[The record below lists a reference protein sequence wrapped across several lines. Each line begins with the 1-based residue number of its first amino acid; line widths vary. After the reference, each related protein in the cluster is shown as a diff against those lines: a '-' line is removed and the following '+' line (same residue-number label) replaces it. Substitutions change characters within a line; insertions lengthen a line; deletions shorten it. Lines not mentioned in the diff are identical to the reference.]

1 MAFIPS
7 GLQGHSTFN
16 HTNKLADLAKSYKS
30 LVNTMRNSPSTRS
43 INLEIDRSIFHS
55 ISPQLTECLV
65 PKVSAV
71 ALFLGLT
78 DSCPGICTFHSPS
91 ATVYQKQRRCSQ
103 YLTIPLTSGKEKCLP
118 PPDYSTWLQY
128 LSLYVYF

>member
-16 HTNKLADLAKSYKS
+16 HINKHADLAKRYNS
-30 LVNTMRNSPSTRS
+30 LVNTMLNNSSTRS

-65 PKVSAV
+65 PKLSAV

-78 DSCPGICTFHSPS
+78 DSCPSICSFHSPS
-91 ATVYQKQRRCSQ
+91 VTVYQKQRRCSQ
-103 YLTIPLTSGKEKCLP
+103 YLTIILERRNVSL
-118 PPDYSTWLQY
+118 PPDYSTRLQY

>member
-16 HTNKLADLAKSYKS
+16 HTNKLADLAKSCNS
-30 LVNTMRNSPSTRS
+30 LVNTMLNSSSTRS

-65 PKVSAV
+65 PKVLAV

-78 DSCPGICTFHSPS
+78 DSCPDICSFYSPS
-91 ATVYQKQRRCSQ
+91 PTVYQKQRRCSQ
-103 YLTIPLTSGKEKCLP
+103 YLTIPLVERRNVSLP
-118 PPDYSTWLQY
+118 PLIPPGYNI
-128 LSLYVYF
+128 

>member
-30 LVNTMRNSPSTRS
+30 LVNTMLNSPSTRS

-55 ISPQLTECLV
+55 ISPQITECLV

-78 DSCPGICTFHSPS
+78 DSCPGICTFHSLQLLFTKS
-91 ATVYQKQRRCSQ
+91 REDAHNISQSHSLVERRNVS
-103 YLTIPLTSGKEKCLP
+103 LP
-118 PPDYSTWLQY
+118 PIIPPGYNI
-128 LSLYVYF
+128 